1 MTAAIRPHLDPP
13 TRPIDIVKTVGIG
26 DSSFLLLLPFSVTIP
41 ITRLSSPA
49 HLEIFPSFSLSR
61 FLVFPF
67 KSINF
72 CVLLSSV

>member
-1 MTAAIRPHLDPP
+1 MTAAIQPHLDPP

-26 DSSFLLLLPFSVTIP
+26 DSSFLLPFSVTIP
-41 ITRLSSPA
+41 ITRLLSPA
-49 HLEIFPSFSLSR
+49 HLEIFPSFSLSC